1 MSTVIYEFDGVN
13 DDEPTKNA
21 LRQTLEQITEFKP
34 GSMKFLKSRTS
45 SGKLF
50 VTALFEEAVDDSS
63 IKSTIQQF
71 NFLNRQL
78 GYNIKV
84 HRKTSL
90 KSSKTLYIKGVSKFL
105 SADEATVL
113 KDYYGLLNIL
123 YYSKERGWV
132 CEASF
137 SKPNSAE
144 ICKDYIERNCLFGRS
159 ATISFKF

>member
-13 DDEPTKNA
+13 DDELTKNA

-71 NFLNRQL
+71 NFL
-78 GYNIKV
+78 
-84 HRKTSL
+84 
-90 KSSKTLYIKGVSKFL
+90 KSSRF
-105 SADEATVL
+105 
-113 KDYYGLLNIL
+113 
-123 YYSKERGWV
+123 
-132 CEASF
+132 
-137 SKPNSAE
+137 
-144 ICKDYIERNCLFGRS
+144 RS
-159 ATISFKF
+159 PF